1 MKIDLHTHSYY
12 SDGVLSPKEIVEKA
26 VIAKCEFLSLTDHD
40 SIKGLY
46 EAAEHSKC
54 MNLGFIN
61 GVEVSAKL
69 NSQTIHIVGLGINPK
84 AKTLIE
90 GLKKNNTYRID
101 RAKKISEGLFEA
113 GIEKAYEKASA
124 ISKTK
129 YITRTHFA
137 QMLIQEK
144 ICSNMS
150 SVFKRYMTGKKPGSV
165 KVEWASSEEVINW
178 IHKAGGIAILAHPL
192 RYKMTLTKL
201 KKLVHSLKILGL
213 DGIEIVNSF
222 SKFEDIKIAKL
233 IADENELLYSSG
245 SDYHGWPNQTI
256 QLGGVPEYDF
266 GRKSVIN
273 YLR

>member
-26 VIAKCEFLSLTDHD
+26 VNAKCEFLSLTDHD
-40 SIKGLY
+40 SIAGLS
-46 EAAEHSKC
+46 EASKYSKC
-54 MNLGFIN
+54 LNLGFIN
-61 GVEVSAKL
+61 GVEVSAKF
-69 NSQTIHIVGLGINPK
+69 NSQSIHIVGLGINPEER
-84 AKTLIE
+84 TLKE
-90 GLKKNNTYRID
+90 GLKKNNKYRID

-113 GIEKAYEKASA
+113 GIERAYEKASA

>member
-26 VIAKCEFLSLTDHD
+26 VNAKCEFLSLTDHD
-40 SIKGLY
+40 STDGLY
-46 EAAEHSKC
+46 EASEHSKN
-54 MNLGFIN
+54 MNMGFIN
-61 GVEVSAKL
+61 GVEISAKY
-69 NSQTIHIVGLGINPK
+69 NSKSIHIVGLGINPK
-84 AKTLIE
+84 ERTLQE
-90 GLKKNNTYRID
+90 GLKKNNKFRID

-113 GIEKAYEKASA
+113 GIKKAYEKASA

-144 ICSNMS
+144 ICPNMS
-150 SVFKRYMTGKKPGSV
+150 SVFKKYMTGKKPGSV
-165 KVEWASSEEVINW
+165 KVEWASAEEVINW
-178 IHKAGGIAILAHPL
+178 IHKADGLAILAHPL

-201 KKLVHSLKILGL
+201 KKLVNSLKILGL

-222 SKFEDIKIAKL
+222 SRFEDIKITKM

-245 SDYHGWPNQTI
+245 SDYHGWPDQKI
-256 QLGGVPEYDF
+256 ELGGIPKYDF
-266 GRKSVIN
+266 GSKSVIN
-273 YLR
+273 YLL

>member
-26 VIAKCEFLSLTDHD
+26 VNAKCEFLSLTDHD
-40 SIKGLY
+40 SIAGLS
-46 EAAEHSKC
+46 EASKYSKC
-54 MNLGFIN
+54 LNLGFIN
-61 GVEVSAKL
+61 GVEVSAKF
-69 NSQTIHIVGLGINPK
+69 NSQSIHIVGLGINPEER
-84 AKTLIE
+84 TLKE
-90 GLKKNNTYRID
+90 GLKKNNKYRID

-113 GIEKAYEKASA
+113 GIERAYEKASA

-201 KKLVHSLKILGL
+201 KKLVNSLKTLGL

-222 SKFEDIKIAKL
+222 SRFEDIKIAKL

>member
-26 VIAKCEFLSLTDHD
+26 VNAKCEFLSLTDHD
-40 SIKGLY
+40 SIAGLS
-46 EAAEHSKC
+46 EASKYSKC
-54 MNLGFIN
+54 FNLGFIN
-61 GVEVSAKL
+61 GVEVSAKF
-69 NSQTIHIVGLGINPK
+69 NSQSIHIVGLGINPDER
-84 AKTLIE
+84 TLKE
-90 GLKKNNTYRID
+90 GLKKNNKYRID
-101 RAKKISEGLFEA
+101 RARKISEGLFEV
-113 GIEKAYEKASA
+113 GIERAYEKARA

-201 KKLVHSLKILGL
+201 KKLVNSLKTLGL

>member
-26 VIAKCEFLSLTDHD
+26 VNSKCEFLSLTDHD
-40 SIKGLY
+40 SIEGLY
-46 EAAEHSKC
+46 EASEHSKF
-54 MNLGFIN
+54 MNMGFIN

-69 NSQTIHIVGLGINPK
+69 NSQSIHIVGLGINPK
-84 AKTLIE
+84 EKTLIE
-90 GLKKNNTYRID
+90 GLKKNNTFRID

-144 ICSNMS
+144 ICPNMS
-150 SVFKRYMTGKKPGSV
+150 SVFKKYMTGKKPGSV
-165 KVEWASSEEVINW
+165 KGEWASSDEVIYW
-178 IHKAGGIAILAHPL
+178 IHKAGGLAILAHPL

-201 KKLVHSLKILGL
+201 KKLVNSLKTLGL

-222 SKFEDIKIAKL
+222 SSFEDIEIAKM

-245 SDYHGWPNQTI
+245 SDYDGWPNQTI
-256 QLGGVPEYDF
+256 ELGGTPKYDF
-266 GRKSVIN
+266 GKKSVIN
-273 YLR
+273 YLL

>member
-26 VIAKCEFLSLTDHD
+26 VNAKCEFLSLTDHD
-40 SIKGLY
+40 SIEGLF
-46 EAAEHSKC
+46 EASEYSRSF
-54 MNLGFIN
+54 NLGFIN
-61 GVEVSAKL
+61 GVEVSAKF
-69 NSQTIHIVGLGINPK
+69 NSQTIHIVGLGFNPK
-84 AKTLIE
+84 EKTLIE
-90 GLKKNNTYRID
+90 GLKKNNTFRID
-101 RAKKISEGLFEA
+101 RAKKISEGLLEA

-124 ISKTK
+124 ISKTE

-144 ICSNMS
+144 ICPNMS
-150 SVFKRYMTGKKPGSV
+150 SVFKKYMTGKKPGSV
-165 KVEWASSEEVINW
+165 KGEWASSEEVIYW
-178 IHKAGGIAILAHPL
+178 IHKAGGLAILAHPL
-192 RYKMTLTKL
+192 RYKMTLNKL
-201 KKLVHSLKILGL
+201 KKLVNSLKTLGL

-222 SKFEDIKIAKL
+222 SRFDDIKIAKL

-256 QLGGVPEYDF
+256 QLGGLPEYDF

>member
-26 VIAKCEFLSLTDHD
+26 VNAKCDFLSLTDHD
-40 SIKGLY
+40 STEGLL
-46 EAAEHSKC
+46 EASEYSRC
-54 MNLGFIN
+54 FNLGFIN
-61 GVEVSAKL
+61 GVEVSAKF

-84 AKTLIE
+84 EKTLIE
-90 GLKKNNTYRID
+90 GLKKNNTFRID

-113 GIEKAYEKASA
+113 GIEKAYEKARA
-124 ISKTK
+124 ISKTD

-144 ICSNMS
+144 ICPNMS
-150 SVFKRYMTGKKPGSV
+150 SVFKKYMTGRKPGSV
-165 KVEWASSEEVINW
+165 KGEWGSSEEVIHW
-178 IHKAGGIAILAHPL
+178 IHKAGGLAILAHPL

-201 KKLVHSLKILGL
+201 KKLVNSLKALGL

-222 SKFEDIKIAKL
+222 SRFEDIEVAKM
-233 IADENELLYSSG
+233 IADKNELLYSSG

-256 QLGGVPEYDF
+256 ELGVTPEYDF
-266 GRKSVIN
+266 GKKSVMN
-273 YLR
+273 YLL

>member
-26 VIAKCEFLSLTDHD
+26 VNAKCEFLSLTDHD
-40 SIKGLY
+40 SIAGLS
-46 EAAEHSKC
+46 EASKYSKC
-54 MNLGFIN
+54 FNLGFIN
-61 GVEVSAKL
+61 GVEVSAKF
-69 NSQTIHIVGLGINPK
+69 NYQSIHIVGLGINPDER
-84 AKTLIE
+84 TLKE
-90 GLKKNNTYRID
+90 GLKKNNKYRID
-101 RAKKISEGLFEA
+101 RAKKISEGLFEV
-113 GIEKAYEKASA
+113 GIERAYEKASA

>member
-12 SDGVLSPKEIVEKA
+12 SDGILSPKEIVEKA
-26 VIAKCEFLSLTDHD
+26 VNAKCEFLSLTDHD
-40 SIKGLY
+40 SIAGLS
-46 EAAEHSKC
+46 EASKYSKC
-54 MNLGFIN
+54 LNLGFIN
-61 GVEVSAKL
+61 GVEVSAKF
-69 NSQTIHIVGLGINPK
+69 NSQSIHIVGLGINPEER
-84 AKTLIE
+84 TLKE
-90 GLKKNNTYRID
+90 GLKKNNKYRID

-113 GIEKAYEKASA
+113 GIERAYEKASA

-192 RYKMTLTKL
+192 RYKITLTKL
-201 KKLVHSLKILGL
+201 KKLVNSLKTLGL

-222 SKFEDIKIAKL
+222 SRFEDIKIAKL

>member
-26 VIAKCEFLSLTDHD
+26 VNVKCEFLSLTDHD
-40 SIKGLY
+40 SIEGLF
-46 EAAEHSKC
+46 EASEYSRC
-54 MNLGFIN
+54 FNLGFIN
-61 GVEVSAKL
+61 GVEVSAKF
-69 NSQTIHIVGLGINPK
+69 NSQSIHIVGLGINPK
-84 AKTLIE
+84 EKTLIE

>member
-26 VIAKCEFLSLTDHD
+26 VNAKCEFLSLTDHD
-40 SIKGLY
+40 SIEGLS
-46 EAAEHSKC
+46 EASKYSKC
-54 MNLGFIN
+54 FNLGFIN
-61 GVEVSAKL
+61 GVEVSAKF
-69 NSQTIHIVGLGINPK
+69 NSQSIHIVGLGINPDER
-84 AKTLIE
+84 TLKE
-90 GLKKNNTYRID
+90 GLKKNNKYRID
-101 RAKKISEGLFEA
+101 RAKKISEGLFEV
-113 GIEKAYEKASA
+113 GIERAYEKASA

-266 GRKSVIN
+266 GRKSVID